1 MKQKILDT
9 KQQAAQNMEPQKKIN
24 EVILKTAPSLLPE
37 SFQSVAKEWGT
48 QTELSSL
55 TELKKQN

>member
-9 KQQAAQNMEPQKKIN
+9 KQQAAQNMDPQKKIN

-37 SFQSVAKEWGT
+37 SF
-48 QTELSSL
+48 
-55 TELKKQN
+55 